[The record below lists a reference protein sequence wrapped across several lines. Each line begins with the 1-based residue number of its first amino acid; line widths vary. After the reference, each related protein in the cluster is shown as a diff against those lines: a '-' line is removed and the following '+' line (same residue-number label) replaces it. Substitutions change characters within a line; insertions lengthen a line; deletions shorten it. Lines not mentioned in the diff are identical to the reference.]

1 MSGTVILYLLYRSC
15 ANNSGVVDAVGL
27 ESLLNVSSI
36 SGTVTSS
43 LETAK
48 VEVNVDL
55 ATIFKYLSQL
65 LVYPYSVY
73 NVRTAAELLVTKND
87 NDCLLSSDDHRMKK
101 VGGGT
106 AGPRKK

>member
-1 MSGTVILYLLYRSC
+1 MLYLLYRSC

-43 LETAK
+43 FETAK

-73 NVRTAAELLVTKND
+73 NVHTAAELLVTNKNG
-87 NDCLLSSDDHRMKK
+87 NVCLLSSDDPKMKK